1 MSVTSSFCFS
11 LSNHLIPGFLESVLK
26 KIEDIISIQFVRSLC
41 EERTDRLSYFGGAPR
56 GALRGLG
63 GGGRGN
69 KRPLPFT
76 PDHYW
81 PFKSQQ
87 NQPKVFAREDITEL
101 WMDTRRRATP
111 LKRNCSYRHEAVQQA
126 RVGFGRRLQPFH
138 RPLLDDGRHLRVFCV
153 EDAEARHVD
162 AAVAV
167 RFHIEG
173 KEVLHDKRSKG
184 L

>member
-11 LSNHLIPGFLESVLK
+11 LSNHLIPGFLESVLKK

-41 EERTDRLSYFGGAPR
+41 EERTDRLSYFGRAPR
-56 GALRGLG
+56 GELRGLG
-63 GGGRGN
+63 EGGGGN

-87 NQPKVFAREDITEL
+87 NQPKVLAREDITEL
-101 WMDTRRRATP
+101 WIGLRPPALAAMA

-126 RVGFGRRLQPFH
+126 RVGFGRRLQPLH
-138 RPLLDDGRHLRVFCV
+138 RPLLDDG
-153 EDAEARHVD
+153 
-162 AAVAV
+162 
-167 RFHIEG
+167 
-173 KEVLHDKRSKG
+173 
-184 L
+184 